1 MEKKK
6 EYEKLKKKLDYL
18 QKQKEKTKEDKY
30 YNLIGIDTLNAFIRE
45 TIRRIIRLEKIME
58 KEKFE

>member
-6 EYEKLKKKLDYL
+6 EYEKLKRKLDYL
-18 QKQKEKTKEDKY
+18 QKQKEKIKDDKY
-30 YNLIGIDTLNAFIRE
+30 YNSFGTDTLNAFIRE